1 MVIRTPP
8 LSSLRTGFLPQI
20 HHPLPLNRR
29 ESQKLLDTITS
40 SFRKNLDREHPW
52 QTDETP
58 ANTPPNSKSTDSVE
72 PLLATATNHRP
83 TDRHLRAIL
92 SNPLF
97 AHPRD
102 ADAGTSLRTTTN
114 KPFEVF
120 DSAVSKGLM
129 TPRRAAGFL
138 AAVRSRLLAES
149 PDGIRQRMGMSGGG
163 LRVIRWLRASG
174 LENDLDF
181 LSDSA
186 LIRQIIPFLY
196 AEGLQEIAWTWLAQ
210 LAARAAELEFEKT
223 PGKANAQTLFRL
235 MSAIIDENI
244 QSGSQSQI
252 SLDESFAAL
261 VKANGMLPHDNPA
274 ANAAVK
280 SAWAKLSWTSTVD
293 ALERPKPSVTLF
305 ENFVDIGRPLN
316 LPLDLAHLDLHHPTA
331 PTHSTAVEYLRA
343 RQQIVEKVSKMN
355 PRAQQRVLC
364 FVLDAAERLKRT
376 GQIDEAPWVERIKSA
391 IFDRLNLAVLNI
403 QGGYSLNSSIPIR
416 EGALND
422 I

>member
-20 HHPLPLNRR
+20 HHPLPLNKR
-29 ESQKLLDTITS
+29 ESQKLLDSITS

-52 QTDETP
+52 QTDETL
-58 ANTPPNSKSTDSVE
+58 ANTPPNSKSTESAE
-72 PLLATATNHRP
+72 LPLVTTTTTNHRP

-92 SNPLF
+92 CNPLF
-97 AHPRD
+97 SHPRTID
-102 ADAGTSLRTTTN
+102 ASTSLRTSSSN
-114 KPFEVF
+114 KPFDVF

-138 AAVRSRLLAES
+138 AAVRSQLMAES
-149 PDGIRQRMGMSGGG
+149 PDEIRQRMGMSGGG
-163 LRVIRWLRASG
+163 LRVVRWLRSSG
-174 LENDLDF
+174 LENDLGF

-235 MSAIIDENI
+235 LSAVIDESI
-244 QSGSQSQI
+244 KSGSQSPI

-316 LPLDLAHLDLHHPTA
+316 LPLDLAHLDLHHPTT

-343 RQQIVEKVSKMN
+343 RRQIVEKVSSMS

-376 GQIDEAPWVERIKSA
+376 GHIDEAPWVERIKNA
-391 IFDRLNLAVLNI
+391 IFERLNLAVLNI
-403 QGGYSLNSSIPIR
+403 QNEYSLNSNLPLR
-416 EGALND
+416 EG